1 MKSIF
6 FILTLIVSGP
16 PYFSILMERQQQ
28 LMTHITQNLAWFA
41 LYIGNERR
49 EADSLSLSV
58 IPPIPECVQMTEGLV
73 FVSNRWEGFQCD
85 IFFLK

>member
-49 EADSLSLSV
+49 EADSLSQCYT
-58 IPPIPECVQMTEGLV
+58 PIPECVQMTEGLV
-73 FVSNRWEGFQCD
+73 FVSNRWEGFQRD
-85 IFFLK
+85 IFFF